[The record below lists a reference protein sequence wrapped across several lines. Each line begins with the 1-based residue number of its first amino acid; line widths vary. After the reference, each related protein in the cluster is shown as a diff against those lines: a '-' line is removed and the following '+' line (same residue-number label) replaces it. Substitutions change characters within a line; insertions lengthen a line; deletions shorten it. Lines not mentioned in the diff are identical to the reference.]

1 MAAPRNLVNLKSVD
15 KGYGSRSVLRDVTLG
30 VSAGERIGIVGRNGD
45 GKSTLLRL
53 ISGAEHADAGQ
64 ITRAG
69 TLELAMLGQ
78 GDDLDDRKTIRQELI
93 GGRADHEWAGDTV
106 FRGVLDGLLG
116 GVEMRRFPDG
126 LDTAIAPLSGGERRR
141 IALAKLLLDG
151 PELLLLDEPTNHL
164 DVEGVDWL
172 ARHLAAR
179 RGSMLVVT
187 HDRWFLDAVATA
199 TWEVSDG
206 EVHQYDGGYAAYV
219 LARAERDRQAS
230 AREDRRQQLM
240 RKELAWLRRGP
251 PARTA
256 KPKFRIEAANAL
268 IADEPEVRDRA
279 ELLRFSTSRLG
290 DKVLDAV
297 DVSVAYDAQP
307 VLRKV
312 TWRLGPG
319 DRVALVGINGSG
331 KTTLINL
338 LSGELQP
345 STGEVDRGATVRLA
359 HLSQDTAEIPGHLR
373 VLESLEAIRGRAV
386 LSDGQEITA
395 GMLCDRFG
403 FRGDRART
411 LVRDLSGGERRRL
424 QLMRLLMDEPNV
436 LLLDEPTN
444 DLDIDTLTALEDL
457 LDGWPGTLVV
467 VSHDRYFVER
477 VCDDVYA
484 LEGGG
489 GIRHLPGG
497 IDQYVELRRDVA
509 QRDAATAA
517 GAAPAAAA
525 RTAPSGAVVR
535 AARKEVARLERALDK
550 LTAREAALHEEMA
563 TAATD
568 HERLRALQN
577 ELQALVAER
586 EEAEAAWLET
596 SETLEG

>member
-1 MAAPRNLVNLKSVD
+1 MAAARNLVNLKDVD
-15 KGYGSRSVLRDVTLG
+15 KGYGSRSVLRDITLG
-30 VSAGERIGIVGRNGD
+30 VSAGDRIGIVGRNGD
-45 GKSTLLRL
+45 GKSTLLQL
-53 ISGAEHADAGQ
+53 IAGIETADAGA

-69 TLELAMLGQ
+69 DLGLAMLGQ
-78 GDDLDDRKTIRQELI
+78 GDDLDDQRTIRQELI
-93 GGRADHEWAGDTV
+93 GGRADHEWAGDAT
-106 FRGVLDGLLG
+106 FRSVLDGLLG
-116 GVEMRRFPDG
+116 GVAMARFPQG
-126 LDTAIAPLSGGERRR
+126 LDTPIAPLSGGERRR
-141 IALAKLLLDG
+141 IALAQLLLDG

-187 HDRWFLDAVATA
+187 HDRWFLDAVSTL

-206 EVHQYDGGYAAYV
+206 AVHQYEGGYAAYV

-279 ELLRFSTSRLG
+279 ELLRFATSRLG

-297 DVSVAYDAQP
+297 DVSVSYDGQP
-307 VLRKV
+307 VLRQV

-331 KTTLINL
+331 KSTLVNL

-345 STGEVDRGATVRLA
+345 TSGDVDRGATVRIA

-373 VLESLEAIRGRAV
+373 VLESLESVRGRAT
-386 LSDGQEITA
+386 LSTGEEITA

-424 QLMRLLMDEPNV
+424 QLMRLLMEEPNV

-477 VCDDVYA
+477 VTDDVFA
-484 LEGGG
+484 LTGDG

-497 IDQYVELRRDVA
+497 IEQYVELRHA
-509 QRDAATAA
+509 AAAADAAPVPAAA
-517 GAAPAAAA
+517 GAAKPP
-525 RTAPSGAVVR
+525 PSGAVVR
-535 AARKEVARLERALDK
+535 AARKELARLERALDK
-550 LTAREAALHEEMA
+550 LAVRETALHEDMA
-563 TAATD
+563 ASATD
-568 HERLRALQN
+568 HTRLR
-577 ELQALVAER
+577 ELQAELTALLAER
-586 EEAEAAWLET
+586 ETLEAAWLET
-596 SETLEG
+596 SEALEG